1 MEFQIMFA
9 KLNAEYAKKINDLS
23 ARKQALEALKHEKLQ
38 YVNDKYHNEKRDY
51 LVKMAQTRKKKE
63 GLALD
68 DPKRADITDEI
79 RNIEDRLNLLH
90 DERDIEARRI
100 VGETFAEMTQ
110 LEEEGRRINEWL
122 EDEKIKI
129 MEKQWEAAEARKKQQ
144 QEDATVVIP

>member
-9 KLNAEYAKKINDLS
+9 KLNAEYAKKTNDLS
-23 ARKQALEALKHEKLQ
+23 ARKQANELSKHTKLNRVDELYHHKKRQYLDQIAATRTEKQ
-38 YVNDKYHNEKRDY
+38 
-51 LVKMAQTRKKKE
+51 

-68 DPKRADITDEI
+68 DPKRADLSDAI
-79 RNIEDRLNLLH
+79 RNIEDELNILK
-90 DERDIEARRI
+90 DWRDIEARRI

-144 QEDATVVIP
+144 QEDATAVIP

>member
-9 KLNAEYAKKINDLS
+9 KLNAEYAKKTNDLS
-23 ARKQALEALKHEKLQ
+23 ALKQANEVAKHTKLNRVDELYHQKKRQYLDKIAATRMEKQ
-38 YVNDKYHNEKRDY
+38 
-51 LVKMAQTRKKKE
+51 

-68 DPKRADITDEI
+68 DPKRADLTDAI
-79 RNIEDRLNLLH
+79 RSIEDELNILK
-90 DERDIEARRI
+90 DWRDIEARRI
-100 VGETFAEMTQ
+100 VGETFAEMTH

-129 MEKQWEAAEARKKQQ
+129 MEKQWEATEARKKQQ

>member
-9 KLNAEYAKKINDLS
+9 KLNAEYAKKTNDLS
-23 ARKQALEALKHEKLQ
+23 ARKQANEVAKHTKLNRVDELYHSKKRQ
-38 YVNDKYHNEKRDY
+38 YLDQI
-51 LVKMAQTRKKKE
+51 AATRMKKE

-68 DPKRADITDEI
+68 DPKRADFTDAI
-79 RNIEDRLNLLH
+79 RNIEDELNILK
-90 DERDIEARRI
+90 DWRDIEARRI

-129 MEKQWEAAEARKKQQ
+129 MEKQLEAAEARKKQQ
-144 QEDATVVIP
+144 EEDATVV

>member
-9 KLNAEYAKKINDLS
+9 KLNAEYAKKTNDLS
-23 ARKQALEALKHEKLQ
+23 ARKQANEVAKHTKLNRVDELYHSKKRQ
-38 YVNDKYHNEKRDY
+38 YHDQI
-51 LVKMAQTRKKKE
+51 AATRMKKE

-68 DPKRADITDEI
+68 DPKRADFTDAI
-79 RNIEDRLNLLH
+79 RNIEDELNILK
-90 DERDIEARRI
+90 DWRDIEARRI

-129 MEKQWEAAEARKKQQ
+129 MEKQLEAAEARKKQQ
-144 QEDATVVIP
+144 EEDATVV

>member
-9 KLNAEYAKKINDLS
+9 KLNAEYAKKTNDLK
-23 ARKQALEALKHEKLQ
+23 ARKQALESLKHDKLQ
-38 YVNDKYHNEKRDY
+38 YVDDKYHNEKRDY
-51 LVKMAQTRKKKE
+51 LVEMAQNRKKKE

-79 RNIEDRLNLLH
+79 RNIEDKLNLLR

-129 MEKQWEAAEARKKQQ
+129 MEKQWEATEARKKQQ
-144 QEDATVVIP
+144 QEGATVVIP